1 MKHSLVWN
9 EEKNPFKQMDITFHI
24 IVYIAEEVGER
35 PGCFQDLECQEM
47 KRALVA
53 MENEGTGRVPLSKN
67 SMDTH
72 LMEVSNFLKAAS
84 TSIT

>member
-47 KRALVA
+47 KRVLVA
-53 MENEGTGRVPLSKN
+53 MENEGTGRVPLSKFYGH
-67 SMDTH
+67 SLDGG
-72 LMEVSNFLKAAS
+72 
-84 TSIT
+84 